1 MFAIFG
7 FGKKRDSQKEKPD
20 KMDKN
25 NRGEAIPSK
34 IEDCE
39 NLMKKTF
46 GISSDI
52 VIEPLKTQKGD
63 AMIVFVDGLVN
74 KNLIDRDVISP
85 LKSGDF
91 EGDVTVALRSNFT
104 EVFNIPACV
113 GQILQGNTA
122 LFFEGKKKAYIVD
135 VKQFEMRSVDVPDS
149 EAVIRGPREGFT
161 ENLRTNT
168 SLLRRKIRSPKLIM
182 ESTSLGRQT
191 NTQIC
196 IVYMDGIVNR
206 DIYREV
212 KYRLTKIDTDAILES
227 GYIEQY
233 IGENTLSPVAGMS
246 ISQKPDVVA
255 ARLLEGRVAIMC
267 DGTPHVLTIPELFIE
282 NFQTAE
288 DKYNRVLLS
297 SFLRLLRFFGLFITV
312 LLPGLAVAVITY
324 NQEMMPSVF
333 LKSLISSTAKTPFPM
348 GAEIFLI
355 IIMFELLREAGTRLP
370 KAVGSAITIVGALII
385 GEAAVNAGI
394 VSAPTV
400 IIVALTAVT
409 SFIVPA
415 LVEFTL
421 VYRLLFLLLGGMM
434 GLIGIGA
441 GLTIMLIQIISTSSF
456 GIPILSSFSKEEMK
470 DSIIRFPLWSLI
482 YRPLSIV
489 KDNKRR
495 KIRK

>member
-1 MFAIFG
+1 M
-7 FGKKRDSQKEKPD
+7 E
-20 KMDKN
+20 KN
-25 NRGEAIPSK
+25 NRSEAIPSR
-34 IEDCE
+34 IADCE
-39 NLMKKTF
+39 SLMKKAF

-52 VIEPLKTQKGD
+52 VIQAFETQKGK
-63 AMIVFVDGLVN
+63 AMIVYVDGLSN
-74 KNLIDRDVISP
+74 TDLIDRDVISP
-85 LKSGDF
+85 LKSRDF
-91 EGDVTVALRSNFT
+91 EGDVTGAIQSHFT
-104 EVFNIPACV
+104 EVLNIPACV

-122 LFFEGKKKAYIVD
+122 IFYEGKKKAFIVD
-135 VKQFEMRSVDVPDS
+135 FKKFETRSVDVPDS

-168 SLLRRKIRSPKLIM
+168 SLLRRKIRSPKLII
-182 ESTSLGRQT
+182 EHTSLGRQT
-191 NTQIC
+191 NTAIC
-196 IVYMDGIVNR
+196 IAYMDGIVNR
-206 DIYREV
+206 DIYKEV

-233 IGENTLSPVAGMS
+233 IGENTLSPIAGMS
-246 ISQKPDVVA
+246 ITQKPDVVA
-255 ARLLEGRVAIMC
+255 ARVLEGRVAIMC

-297 SFLRLLRFFGLFITV
+297 SFLRLLRLFGLFITV
-312 LLPGLAVAVITY
+312 LLPGLSVAVITY
-324 NQEMMPSVF
+324 NQEMMPAVF
-333 LKSLISSTAKTPFPM
+333 LKSLISSTSKTPFPM

-355 IIMFELLREAGTRLP
+355 VVMFELLREAGTRLP

-385 GEAAVNAGI
+385 GDAAVSAGI

-409 SFIVPA
+409 SFIVPS

-421 VYRLLFLLLGGMM
+421 VYRLLLLLLGGMM

-456 GIPILSSFSKEEMK
+456 GVSVLSSFSKEEMK
-470 DSIIRFPLWSLI
+470 DSVIRFPLWSLV
-482 YRPLSIV
+482 YRPISIV
-489 KDNKRR
+489 KENRKR
-495 KIRK
+495 KIKK